1 MHPQTQNRAGQR
13 PSPLLALKRWLG
25 WATPYVQ
32 VLASWLTPY
41 VEEIGWAGSAM
52 GVIGALTLAVN
63 QPWSGLGWYFF
74 LGSNTT
80 WILYGAIKR
89 VSSLLLM
96 QAVFTITSLIGIVR
110 WSA

>member
-1 MHPQTQNRAGQR
+1 MRVW
-13 PSPLLALKRWLG
+13 LA
-25 WATPYVQ
+25 PYAEV
-32 VLASWLTPY
+32 
-41 VEEIGWAGSAM
+41 IGWAGSAM

-63 QPWSGLGWYFF
+63 QPWSGLGWYAF
-74 LGSNTT
+74 LGSNTA

>member
-1 MHPQTQNRAGQR
+1 MHPQTQPSADQRSPRAPAIQR
-13 PSPLLALKRWLG
+13 VRVWLA
-25 WATPYVQ
+25 PY
-32 VLASWLTPY
+32 A
-41 VEEIGWAGSAM
+41 EEIGWAGSAM

-63 QPWSGLGWYFF
+63 QPWSGLGWYAF
-74 LGSNTT
+74 LGSNTA